1 MVHNSDKLPEKGRNS
16 KTDGMVQ
23 EKYRSEN
30 CSSEKYGSEQNRP
43 EKFGSE
49 KCRPGKKRKKGSST
63 GRLLKRLFF
72 CLAVLCV
79 LTWIVNGFSG
89 GGQFDNSGFRKTVE
103 APRDD
108 EMPDWITQQF
118 LPVNDYSR
126 PGIPLERVNGV
137 VVHYVANPGSTGWEN
152 RHYFEGLSESHET
165 KAGAHFIIGLDGT
178 IIQCVPLSELTYC
191 SNSRNVDTISIECC
205 HPGEDGE
212 FTDETY
218 NSLVKLCR
226 WLLDYYHL
234 DSDDVIR
241 HYDVTGKL
249 CPLYFVEHEDAWEAF
264 KDKLK

>member
-1 MVHNSDKLPEKGRNS
+1 MVQNSDKLPENGRRKKS
-16 KTDGMVQ
+16 EGTVQ
-23 EKYRSEN
+23 ERKEPA
-30 CSSEKYGSEQNRP
+30 KKGNR
-43 EKFGSE
+43 
-49 KCRPGKKRKKGSST
+49 RKKDSST
-63 GRLLKRLFF
+63 GRLLKRLFP

-79 LTWIVNGFSG
+79 MTWIV
-89 GGQFDNSGFRKTVE
+89 SGFLDSGDEESGSREVVE
-103 APRDD
+103 APQDD

-126 PGIPLERVNGV
+126 PGIALEQVNGV

-152 RHYFEGLSESHET
+152 WHYFEGLSESHET

-178 IIQCVPLSELTYC
+178 IIQCVPLNELTYC

-205 HPGEDGE
+205 HPGEDGK

-234 DSDDVIR
+234 DRDDVIR

-264 KDKLK
+264 RNELK

>member
-1 MVHNSDKLPEKGRNS
+1 MQ
-16 KTDGMVQ
+16 T
-23 EKYRSEN
+23 
-30 CSSEKYGSEQNRP
+30 
-43 EKFGSE
+43 
-49 KCRPGKKRKKGSST
+49 GKKEKKGSST

-79 LTWIVNGFSG
+79 LTWTVNGFSG
-89 GGQFDNSGFRKTVE
+89 GGYFDNSGFRKTVE

-126 PGIPLERVNGV
+126 PGIPLEQVNGV

-152 RHYFEGLSESHET
+152 WHYFEGLSESHET

-205 HPGEDGE
+205 HPGEDGK

-264 KDKLK
+264 RDKLK